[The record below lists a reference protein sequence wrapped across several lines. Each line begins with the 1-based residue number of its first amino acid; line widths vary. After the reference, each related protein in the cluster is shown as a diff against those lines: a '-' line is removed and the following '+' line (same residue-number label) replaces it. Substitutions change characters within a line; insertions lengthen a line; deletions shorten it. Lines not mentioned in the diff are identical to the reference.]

1 MMKNE
6 KIFYSNKNFTYPL
19 VGVKKNNK
27 ANKNRK
33 INKKKL
39 SRVLNKVLIIL
50 CFAAVSFLAVHAVFK
65 LINKICELN
74 TLENRTVLDGEPETR
89 TNYLDNLQHKE

>member
-1 MMKNE
+1 ME
-6 KIFYSNKNFTYPL
+6 EYKIRDLTSEEIECRIGTIT
-19 VGVKKNNK
+19 
-27 ANKNRK
+27 A
-33 INKKKL
+33 

-74 TLENRTVLDGEPETR
+74 TLENRTVLDGEPENR
-89 TNYLDNLQHKE
+89 TNYLDNLQHKEEEI